1 MLSGPS
7 THSTMQVYS
16 RIYQSARV
24 IFTNIT
30 PVICIYISYTS
41 NFSGKAREN
50 AVSRIST
57 GKFSKVWTRGRTP
70 HNAIF
75 FSSSQNLPPP
85 SLSLSGYNT
94 QFFFPPHFL
103 SRTLVADRR
112 ACTRVR
118 FSNRWGEDKRD
129 RGWERGLR
137 EREREREE
145 RGAGSSNL
153 HIYSFTGI
161 QSSLNSAEFVWMR
174 GHRRRMCVATHEL
187 HPLFITLRRAWWSSE
202 ARTPHGPSPFL
213 SLFLS
218 LSFSVFTFLV
228 FFFSFFKPRSAPLL
242 FSRMRREGLIPRSS
256 ETLHLSRGIVQFLTI
271 LRVFRRRCRYN
282 LKGGREKLRMDGE
295 SNNLHFQ
302 CKDDAAG

>member
-85 SLSLSGYNT
+85 SLSLSLAIILS
-94 QFFFPPHFL
+94 FFFPPHFL

-137 EREREREE
+137 ERVKEREREGGE
-145 RGAGSSNL
+145 RSWFVKFAHL
-153 HIYSFTGI
+153 FIYRHTIELKLGRVRMNAWTPAAYVRRYAWT
-161 QSSLNSAEFVWMR
+161 SSLIHNPSKGLMELR
-174 GHRRRMCVATHEL
+174 GSYT
-187 HPLFITLRRAWWSSE
+187 
-202 ARTPHGPSPFL
+202 ARTISIPL

-228 FFFSFFKPRSAPLL
+228 FFFFVFQTPICSPLVFTYEAGGVDSAFLWNASFVARHCAILNNLARLSAP
-242 FSRMRREGLIPRSS
+242 MQ
-256 ETLHLSRGIVQFLTI
+256 V
-271 LRVFRRRCRYN
+271 
-282 LKGGREKLRMDGE
+282 
-295 SNNLHFQ
+295 
-302 CKDDAAG
+302 

>member
-1 MLSGPS
+1 MYIYRTRRIFPGKLGKTRSHASPQENSRKYGRVGVRRIMLSFS
-7 THSTMQVYS
+7 H
-16 RIYQSARV
+16 RRK
-24 IFTNIT
+24 
-30 PVICIYISYTS
+30 IS
-41 NFSGKAREN
+41 
-50 AVSRIST
+50 
-57 GKFSKVWTRGRTP
+57 
-70 HNAIF
+70 
-75 FSSSQNLPPP
+75 LPP
-85 SLSLSGYNT
+85 LSLSGYNT
-94 QFFFPPHFL
+94 QFFFPPIFSHVHSSLTGVLVRASVFPIDEE
-103 SRTLVADRR
+103 RTRETGVERED
-112 ACTRVR
+112 CVR
-118 FSNRWGEDKRD
+118 EWK
-129 RGWERGLR
+129 
-137 EREREREE
+137 REREREE

-228 FFFSFFKPRSAPLL
+228 FFSFFKPRSAPLL

>member
-1 MLSGPS
+1 MLSFS
-7 THSTMQVYS
+7 H
-16 RIYQSARV
+16 RRK
-24 IFTNIT
+24 
-30 PVICIYISYTS
+30 IS
-41 NFSGKAREN
+41 
-50 AVSRIST
+50 
-57 GKFSKVWTRGRTP
+57 
-70 HNAIF
+70 
-75 FSSSQNLPPP
+75 LPP
-85 SLSLSGYNT
+85 LSLSGYNT

-137 EREREREE
+137 ERERERERSWFVKFAHLFVYRHTIE
-145 RGAGSSNL
+145 LKLGRVRMNAWTPAA
-153 HIYSFTGI
+153 YVRRYAWT
-161 QSSLNSAEFVWMR
+161 SSLIHNPSKGLMELR
-174 GHRRRMCVATHEL
+174 GSYT
-187 HPLFITLRRAWWSSE
+187 
-202 ARTPHGPSPFL
+202 ARTISIPL